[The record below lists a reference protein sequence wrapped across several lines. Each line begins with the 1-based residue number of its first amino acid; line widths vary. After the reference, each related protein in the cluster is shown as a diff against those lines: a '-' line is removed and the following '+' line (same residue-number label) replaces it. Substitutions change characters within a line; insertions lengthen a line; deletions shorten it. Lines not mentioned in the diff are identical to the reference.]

1 MAPTNSRK
9 PKSVKRGR
17 SKLAFN
23 ISQLAPATAG
33 HMGMVEEVLGHGLNS
48 IFYGFSRGLFL
59 RPPPTTDFVVAGCLI
74 TIELAITPVKGIIID
89 YFLIGVRHGRNR
101 FERHTDLMG

>member
-1 MAPTNSRK
+1 MMAPTNSRK

-59 RPPPTTDFVVAGCLI
+59 RPPPAGQAVAN
-74 TIELAITPVKGIIID
+74 
-89 YFLIGVRHGRNR
+89 RHGNPCRAP
-101 FERHTDLMG
+101 FKYSF